1 VMKLKRLGYLD
12 DARLAEHSA
21 EVMARGGK
29 SRRTIALKLKQK
41 GVATPEVE
49 RALTTISEGDESAVW
64 TFARKKRLGPFRVA
78 DREAH
83 RQKDLARLVRAGF
96 SFRLSKLVISTAA
109 GR

>member
-1 VMKLKRLGYLD
+1 MAGVVVAVQLEGALPLG
-12 DARLAEHSA
+12 
-21 EVMARGGK
+21 EVGPEVVG
-29 SRRTIALKLKQK
+29 
-41 GVATPEVE
+41 PEVE